1 MPHYRITIEYDGREL
16 VGWQRQ
22 ANGPSVQQHLEE
34 AIFAFCGED
43 IRVQG
48 AGRTD
53 AGVHALGQVAN
64 FTLAS
69 NRKPHVVMNA
79 VNQHLKP
86 AAVAILD
93 CEEVDEEFSARFSA
107 TKRHYLY
114 RIINRRAPLT
124 VDAGLAWLVKREL
137 DADAMQDAAKVL
149 LGRHDFTTFRA
160 AACQANS
167 PLRTLDTLEV
177 MRYDDD
183 IEITTS
189 ARSFLHNQVRAMVGS
204 LSLVGTGQWT
214 KADLKAALE
223 ATDRQRAGPNAPP
236 YGLYLTEV
244 EYGDN

>member
-1 MPHYRITIEYDGREL
+1 MPSYRVTIEYDGREL

-22 ANGPSVQQHLEE
+22 KNGPSVQQHIEE
-34 AIFAFCGED
+34 ALFNFCGEE
-43 IRVQG
+43 IRIQG

-64 FTLAS
+64 FNLES
-69 NRKPHVVMNA
+69 HRKPHVVMNA

-86 AAVAILD
+86 VPIAILN
-93 CEEVDEEFSARFSA
+93 CEEVDPEFNARFSA

-137 DADAMQDAAKVL
+137 DSEAMREAAAVL
-149 LGRHDFTTFRA
+149 VGRHDFTSFRA

-167 PLRTLDTLEV
+167 PVRTLDKLEIS
-177 MRYDDD
+177 REGN
-183 IEITTS
+183 EIKIRAS
-189 ARSFLHNQVRAMVGS
+189 ALSFLHNQVRSMVGS

-214 KADLKAALE
+214 ATDLKAVLDAK
-223 ATDRQRAGPNAPP
+223 DRQRAGPNAPP
-236 YGLYLTEV
+236 YGLYLTAV
-244 EYGDN
+244 DYD